1 MQSPRV
7 QRERLG
13 FSQAHA
19 AFLLGT
25 RQSNVSAYESGTL
38 EAGHIVTA
46 RLDALYNLEVNTA
59 HRGTWA
65 GTVPSHAIEL
75 VRSIKPLSGID
86 RDLAVIR
93 EIVAMNDAFNALEAE
108 ADRALFLTQ
117 PTPTGYIDI
126 DCLLAGITVH
136 WCRQTR
142 MARVPAWTRDNRL
155 HLVCPWWVGVGSDAP
170 KARSRALANG
180 IPALRARGI
189 YLDRATLE
197 SV

>member
-1 MQSPRV
+1 MHSARA

-13 FSQAHA
+13 FSQAHT

-46 RLDALYNLEVNTA
+46 RLDALNALEVNTA
-59 HRGTWA
+59 HCGTWA

-75 VRSIKPLSGID
+75 ARSIKPLGGIE

-93 EIVAMNDAFNALEAE
+93 EIIAMNDAFNALEAE

-117 PTPTGYIDI
+117 PTPTGYTDI
-126 DCLLAGITVH
+126 DSLLAGLTVH
-136 WCRQTR
+136 WCRMTR
-142 MARVPAWTRDNRL
+142 MTRVPAWIRDRRL
-155 HLVCPWWVGVGSDAP
+155 YLVSPWWVGNGSNAP

-189 YLDRATLE
+189 FLDRATLQ